1 MNSNNGNIFLY
12 LQLLGLET
20 PAIPKSI
27 FNFTLDARGT
37 GGLGNIV
44 IDIVH
49 NKQSLPHTIDHI
61 GNSIY
66 RVSLHTRKA
75 GKYKLYIYFNGNQ
88 IRG

>member
-1 MNSNNGNIFLY
+1 M
-12 LQLLGLET
+12 QLIGLD
-20 PAIPKSI
+20 KSAVPEGI

-44 IDIVH
+44 IDIVY

-66 RVSLHTRKA
+66 RVSLHTRRP

-88 IRG
+88 IKGEVDR

>member
-1 MNSNNGNIFLY
+1 M
-12 LQLLGLET
+12 LGLDR
-20 PAIPKSI
+20 PAIPRSI

-44 IDIVH
+44 IDIVN
-49 NKQSLPHTIDHI
+49 NKESLPHTIDHI

-75 GKYKLYIYFNGNQ
+75 GKYKLYIYFNGSQ
-88 IRG
+88 IKGTSSLNLR